1 MAYSKCPKCENGFF
15 EVSENSPSK
24 SNFKLM
30 FVQCSKCGTV
40 VGTMDYWN
48 IGTLLKDLEKK
59 VGFDSSSSTVN
70 NNLDIINSN
79 IAKLFQ
85 LLQSTNR
92 KLSEIEEKI
101 NRDK

>member
-40 VGTMDYWN
+40 VGAMDYWN

-59 VGFDSSSSTVN
+59 VGFGSSSSTVN

-101 NRDK
+101 NGEK